1 MKDLSKNNR
10 VSEKE
15 RRDLSS
21 KETLESESLDRR
33 KRPDRRLGG
42 LDVQV
47 VNVTDTAFMNFVHE
61 FESKK

>member
-1 MKDLSKNNR
+1 
-10 VSEKE
+10 
-15 RRDLSS
+15 
-21 KETLESESLDRR
+21 LESESLDRR